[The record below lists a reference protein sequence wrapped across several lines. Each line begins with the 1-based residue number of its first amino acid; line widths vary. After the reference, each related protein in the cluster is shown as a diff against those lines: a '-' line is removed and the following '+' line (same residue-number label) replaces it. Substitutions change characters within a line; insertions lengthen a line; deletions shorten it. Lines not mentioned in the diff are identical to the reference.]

1 MALAT
6 VTTGD
11 IMDSV
16 AALLN
21 DSAKTLFTYTA
32 QLPYLN
38 IAIAELREAL
48 ETHNIAVTNEVIDG
62 IKVAAGDVR
71 LQDSQIPSNLVEIQK
86 ISERTWQSSES
97 FTEMRR
103 TIFLPSYVVQ
113 MQFLVYWS
121 WQDQIVK
128 FIGATTD
135 RELRIEYTAAR
146 IPKATHTDGSDV
158 IQVIN
163 AQSFLQY
170 RTASLC
176 SQFIGEN
183 PTRAQALDSDAQMAY
198 DRFMIAN
205 IKGGQST
212 PVRRRPFMAS
222 WKSRSIW

>member
-48 ETHNIAVTNEVIDG
+48 ETHNVAVTNEVATG
-62 IKVAAGDVR
+62 IKVAAGALR
-71 LQDSQIPSNLVEIQK
+71 LQDSQIPSDLIEIQQ
-86 ISERTWQSSES
+86 ISERDWGVDED
-97 FTEMRR
+97 FIEMKRV
-103 TIFLPSYVVQ
+103 IFLPDYVVQ
-113 MQFLVYWS
+113 LQFLVYWA
-121 WQDQIVK
+121 WENQIIK
-128 FIGATTD
+128 FVGATTD
-135 RELRIEYTAAR
+135 RELKIKYVASR
-146 IPKATHTDGSDV
+146 IPKATQVAGTDV
-158 IQVIN
+158 IRIIN

-170 RTASLC
+170 RTAALC
-176 SQFIGEN
+176 ANFIGEN
-183 PTRAQALDSDAQMAY
+183 PSRAQALDADAQMAY

-205 IKGGQST
+205 IKGGQAT